1 MERKN
6 KTTATKNTT
15 SQKSTGAGNLRR
27 FKKIGTSPF
36 SFYGN
41 KIYPG
46 QIFEADPDKIPES
59 MKDLIIPVDEFFES
73 EK

>member
-6 KTTATKNTT
+6 KTTATN
-15 SQKSTGAGNLRR
+15 KSTGAGNLRR

-36 SFYGN
+36 TFYGK

-46 QIFEADPDKIPES
+46 EIFEADPDKIPAT
-59 MKDLIIPVDEFFES
+59 MRDLIIPVDEFFKS

>member
-6 KTTATKNTT
+6 KTTAPKNTT
-15 SQKSTGAGNLRR
+15 SQKSIGAGNLRR

-36 SFYGN
+36 SFYGK

-46 QIFEADPDKIPES
+46 EIFEADPDKIPET
-59 MKDLIIPVDEFFES
+59 MRDLIILVDE
-73 EK
+73 